1 MNLSRL
7 RYHPESELILYESKS
22 GHDANDPELV
32 DPLEF
37 LARVLIHVPEPNK
50 HLVRFYG
57 AYANRVRS
65 EKIARSDSVKQE
77 EKKEDDVL
85 PRRRALSKRWAELIY
100 RIYEV
105 DPFDLSSMRRTDEN
119 HRLHFRAFCHPTHLG
134 SSRAQSST
142 ESSSRALRDRR
153 PLIAL
158 LEWTLL
164 VCLEPTKH
172 T

>member
-1 MNLSRL
+1 MNPNQDTTPTTPSSWT
-7 RYHPESELILYESKS
+7 PSSS
-22 GHDANDPELV
+22 W
-32 DPLEF
+32 LEF

-65 EKIARSDSVKQE
+65 EKIASSDSVQE

-105 DPFDLSSMRRTDEN
+105 DPLTCRRCGEQMKIIAFISEPSVIRRILDHLE
-119 HRLHFRAFCHPTHLG
+119 RKARQRAPPEP
-134 SSRAQSST
+134 S
-142 ESSSRALRDRR
+142 E
-153 PLIAL
+153 IA
-158 LEWTLL
+158 
-164 VCLEPTKH
+164 VH
-172 T
+172 

>member
-1 MNLSRL
+1 MNPNQDTTPTTPSSWT
-7 RYHPESELILYESKS
+7 PSSS
-22 GHDANDPELV
+22 W
-32 DPLEF
+32 LEF

-105 DPFDLSSMRRTDEN
+105 DPLTCRRCGEQMKIIAFISEPSVIRRILDHLE
-119 HRLHFRAFCHPTHLG
+119 RKARPRAPPEP
-134 SSRAQSST
+134 S
-142 ESSSRALRDRR
+142 E
-153 PLIAL
+153 IA
-158 LEWTLL
+158 
-164 VCLEPTKH
+164 VH
-172 T
+172 